1 MAQKEPDA
9 GPSLELP
16 SLFGRRKRRTQS
28 EGDTQTVAPADE
40 EVTPTVPDHVDSG
53 EPDHTA
59 VIPVVQEPVAEEP
72 AARERVVETPVA
84 PEPVVEEPTVQ
95 TPVVEPPP
103 QPAAPAATPTPV
115 PQPTPQP
122 TPVVE
127 PARTQRE
134 AQDDEDE
141 VPAPAAATSR
151 KDHRKRSAPE
161 LAAST
166 AAFLVGAVIGLM
178 GCVLTVV
185 GLQGCEWI
193 TGTGSCGGPGLLVL
207 VVILVAMILVG
218 TVALRRLNVP
228 EAGNVSFLGVGIMT
242 AIALMFLI
250 DYLYDL
256 WMFLVI
262 PVLTAVSYAVARWI
276 TTMYAEDLDNDDGGL
291 PHHDVR

>member
-28 EGDTQTVAPADE
+28 EGDTQTVEPSD
-40 EVTPTVPDHVDSG
+40 EVTQTVPGPVDSG

-59 VIPVVQEPVAEEP
+59 VIPVVQEPVV
-72 AARERVVETPVA
+72 ER
-84 PEPVVEEPTVQ
+84 
-95 TPVVEPPP
+95 PVVEPPP

-122 TPVVE
+122 TPRPTAAE
-127 PARTQRE
+127 
-134 AQDDEDE
+134 
-141 VPAPAAATSR
+141 APAAPKSR
-151 KDHRKRSAPE
+151 KDRSKRSVPE

-256 WMFLVI
+256 WMFLAI

-276 TTMYAEDLDNDDGGL
+276 TTLYAEDLDNDDGGL
-291 PHHDVR
+291 PHHDIR